1 MGYKFYK
8 MKKLI
13 LALVFVASL
22 SMMSFTLI
30 NETEDE
36 NEVFEEVGRKCV
48 DEAML
53 WVQQAIDYGLGDGEL
68 NGEYFSTYM
77 NIYMS
82 HYEECME

>member
-53 WVQQAIDYGLGDGEL
+53 
-68 NGEYFSTYM
+68 
-77 NIYMS
+77 
-82 HYEECME
+82 